1 MIMYFQRKNMFLF
14 KLISLVSLIV
24 ITGCASGKVTNR
36 QSNVQNEQIPRPNQI
51 FVHDFAVTT
60 DEISQPLIIDGN
72 VIIQNS
78 TQSVEEIRRAKLLAV
93 EIANDLVADISD
105 MGLRAFHA
113 GSNNKPQPGDI
124 VLKGQ
129 FLTIDEGS
137 KAKRVLIGF
146 GAGSGEL
153 TVRIE
158 GYQVTFDGLRK
169 LGSSDITAA
178 GGKKPGA
185 LVPALV
191 AVATDSPVG
200 LIVSSAL
207 SIKGEKKDGSET
219 LEGASKRVAKV
230 IAKELEAVF
239 KSRRWI

>member
-1 MIMYFQRKNMFLF
+1 MYIQKKSIIKF
-14 KLISLVSLIV
+14 IGLVSLII
-24 ITGCASGKVTNR
+24 ITGCASGKVTKR
-36 QSNVQNEQIPRPNQI
+36 QSNVQNEQIPRPDKI

-60 DEISQPLIIDGN
+60 DEVSEPLIMDGN
-72 VIIQNS
+72 VIIQDS
-78 TQSVEEIRRAKLLAV
+78 TQSVEETQRAKLLAV
-93 EIANDLVADISD
+93 EIANNLVTDISG
-105 MGLRAFHA
+105 MGLQAFLA
-113 GSNNKPQPGDI
+113 GPNDKPQPGDI

-129 FLTIDEGS
+129 FLTIDEGAA
-137 KAKRVLIGF
+137 AKRVLIGF

-158 GYQVTFDGLRK
+158 AYQMTANGLRK
-169 LGSSDITAA
+169 LGSGDITAA

-191 AVATDSPVG
+191 AVATDNPVG

-207 SIKGEKKDGSET
+207 SIKGEKKGGSET
-219 LEGASKRVAKV
+219 LEGAAKRVAEV
-230 IAKELEAVF
+230 IAEELETVF